1 MPAQIDVEHP
11 ILGTANDHPVSVN
24 IGKISTALHVF
35 DLNLNLPAQNSA
47 NCSDT
52 GIQL

>member
-11 ILGTANDHPVSVN
+11 ILGSANDHPKSVN
-24 IGKISTALHVF
+24 IGKISSALHVF
-35 DLNLNLPAQNSA
+35 YLNLNLLAQNSA

-52 GIQL
+52 GMQL